1 MPKKSIVIV
10 TKIMYTK
17 LDDSLKMSGI
27 DIKGLKIGGQLRY
40 TVCMA
45 VGMYPTV
52 KSLPVNR
59 RKMNRR
65 KHI

>member
-27 DIKGLKIGGQLRY
+27 DIKGLKI
-40 TVCMA
+40 
-45 VGMYPTV
+45 
-52 KSLPVNR
+52 
-59 RKMNRR
+59 
-65 KHI
+65 